1 MSWLPQIPLG
11 SGAAAL
17 VAWIKAHLPGLLAG
31 IQSTFNTA
39 ATTITDVVL
48 LLHPLLVAL
57 LVALLAAW
65 VRSLW
70 FAAFALVG
78 LVLTMSMGLW
88 TQTVQTLSMVLVATL
103 VALVI
108 GIPLGILAAKSSA
121 VSVVLRPVLDFLQTI
136 PSLVYLVPVVIFFS
150 IGYAPGIVAT
160 VVFAIAP
167 GIRLTELAI
176 RQVDAETVEAGEAFG
191 GTPWQI
197 LRGIQLPLGL
207 PTIMA
212 GVNQV
217 IMLALSMVVIAG
229 FVGAPGL
236 GQSVTS
242 AFSRVDV
249 AQGFEAGLSIVIL
262 AIVLDRLTGAVGQP
276 TPHSLASRLRGRRR
290 RAAQAAVAAE
300 ASSTA
305 GAGSTVGGAV
315 TDAPQRTGTAE
326 PEATGA
332 PEPVH

>member
-1 MSWLPQIPLG
+1 MSWLPDIPLG
-11 SGAAAL
+11 LGAEAF
-17 VAWIKAHLPGLLAG
+17 VDWIKAHLPGLLSWIAG
-31 IQSTFNTA
+31 SFNDSA
-39 ATTITDVVL
+39 GAITDFL
-48 LLHPLLVAL
+48 LLFHPLLVAGIFVL
-57 LVALLAAW
+57 IAAW

-70 FAAFALVG
+70 FAAFAAVGMVLV
-78 LVLTMSMGLW
+78 MSMGLW
-88 TQTVQTLSMVLVATL
+88 NEAMQTLSMVLVATL

-108 GIPLGILAAKSSA
+108 GIPIGILAARS
-121 VSVVLRPVLDFLQTI
+121 SVVSTIVRPVLDFLQTI
-136 PSLVYLVPVVIFFS
+136 PALVYLVPVVIFFS

-160 VVFAIAP
+160 IVFAISP

-217 IMLALSMVVIAG
+217 IMLALSMVVMAG

-236 GQSVTS
+236 GKSVTS

-249 AQGFEAGLSIVIL
+249 AVGFEAGLAIVIL
-262 AIVLDRLTGAVGQP
+262 AIFLDRLTGAIGQP
-276 TPHSLASRLRGRRR
+276 TAHSLAAKVRGRRKA
-290 RAAQAAVAAE
+290 AAQAAVADEAQATASAAAANAE
-300 ASSTA
+300 ADA
-305 GAGSTVGGAV
+305 GAET
-315 TDAPQRTGTAE
+315 APQ
-326 PEATGA
+326 
-332 PEPVH
+332 PVH